1 MPPEADSQREEH
13 ARPSPWATVA
23 RMRLGL
29 RARVLLRRLTARLS
43 SSLTRRIIVLNLGG
57 LFALLLGFL
66 LLNQLRAGLIVAR
79 EQSLQA
85 QASIIAAA
93 LAASGSVDADTIT
106 LDPSKLLQLEPAARR
121 KSRERDS
128 LNFSIDPE
136 NAGPLLVRVVPP
148 RTRARVFDRDG
159 YLLVDTR
166 ELRVPGNFDAKTV
179 PLVGQTP
186 TGLLMR
192 GWMFVQSLFARR
204 DAYLGDDVEIA
215 NGKRYPEVD
224 AALKGLG
231 STVVR
236 QNTRGETIIS
246 VAEPVQ
252 RLHVVRGVLLL
263 STQGGDIDRIIA
275 AERWAILRVFLV
287 SAGVMFLLS
296 LFLAG
301 TIAEPIRRL
310 SEAAD
315 RVRRGQHAR
324 EEIPDYSNRTDEIG
338 QLSASLRDMTRAM
351 YNRIEAIES
360 FAADVAHELKN
371 PLTSLRSAVE
381 TLPLARKAESRERLM
396 AIAQHDVRRLD
407 RLISDISSASR
418 LDAELARGETA
429 PVDLAGAL
437 EAVVN
442 MANQSGRADG
452 VKVTLNA
459 SASRC
464 ILPGG
469 HDSRLVQVFNNLI
482 DNARSFSP
490 EGGTVRIA
498 LRPAVNVTS
507 GVERAGFEVIVDDDG
522 PGIPGHAL
530 ERVFERFYT
539 DRPDQGFGQNSGLGL
554 SISRQI
560 VEAHG
565 GTISASNRQGGG
577 ARFTVWLPGR
587 AS

>member
-498 LRPAVNVTS
+498 LRPAINVTS

>member
-381 TLPLARKAESRERLM
+381 TLPLARKAESRDRLM

>member
-1 MPPEADSQREEH
+1 MPPEAESQQSER
-13 ARPSPWATVA
+13 ARSLLRAQVMRA
-23 RMRLGL
+23 RLGL
-29 RARVLLRRLTARLS
+29 RVRVLARRLTARLS

-106 LDPSKLLQLEPAARR
+106 LDPSKLLQLAPAAQQ

-136 NAGPLLVRVVPP
+136 NAGPLLVRVVPA

-166 ELRVPGNFDAKTV
+166 ELRVPGNFGATTL
-179 PLVGQTP
+179 PLAGQTP

-192 GWMFVQSLFARR
+192 GWIYLQSLFARR
-204 DAYLGDDVEIA
+204 DAYLGDDVEIT

-224 AALKGLG
+224 AALNGIA
-231 STVVR
+231 STIVR

-263 STQGGDIDRIIA
+263 STLGGDIDRIIA
-275 AERWAILRVFLV
+275 KERWAILRVFLV

-381 TLPLARKAESRERLM
+381 TLPLARKPEARDRLM

-437 EAVVN
+437 AAVVS
-442 MANQSGRADG
+442 MANQSGRGDG
-452 VKVTLNA
+452 VHVTL
-459 SASRC
+459 SAPTSPC

-490 EGGTVRIA
+490 KDGTVRIA
-498 LRPAVNVTS
+498 LRQAMRSIS
-507 GVERAGFEVIVDDDG
+507 GIERVGYEVIVDDDG

-565 GTISASNRQGGG
+565 GTITAANREGGG
-577 ARFTVWLPGR
+577 ARFCVWLPGR

>member
-315 RVRRGQHAR
+315 RVRCGQHAR

-381 TLPLARKAESRERLM
+381 TLPLARKAESRDRLM

>member
-1 MPPEADSQREEH
+1 MPPEAETRRDQR
-13 ARPSPWATVA
+13 ARPSAWAPVT

-29 RARVLLRRLTARLS
+29 RARVLARRLTARLS

-93 LAASGSVDADTIT
+93 VAASGSVDADTIN
-106 LDPSKLLQLEPAARR
+106 LDPSKLLQLEPATRQ
-121 KSRERDS
+121 KSHGRDS

-136 NAGPLLVRVVPP
+136 DAGPLLVRVVPP

-166 ELRVPGNFDAKTV
+166 ELRMPDNFDIKAA
-179 PLVGQTP
+179 PLAGQSP
-186 TGLLMR
+186 SGLLMR
-192 GWMFVQSLFARR
+192 GWVFVQSLFARR

-224 AALKGLG
+224 AALKGIG

-371 PLTSLRSAVE
+371 PLTSLRSAIE
-381 TLPLARKAESRERLM
+381 TLPLARKAESRDRLM

-437 EAVVN
+437 EAVAA

-452 VKVTLNA
+452 VTVTLKVPA
-459 SASRC
+459 TRC

-469 HDSRLVQVFNNLI
+469 HESRLVQVFNNLI

-490 EGGTVRIA
+490 RGGTVRIV
-498 LRPAVNVTS
+498 LRAATNVTA
-507 GVERAGFEVIVDDDG
+507 GVERPGYEVVVDDDG

-565 GTISASNRQGGG
+565 GTITAANREGGG

-587 AS
+587 AA

>member
-1 MPPEADSQREEH
+1 MPPEADSRSNDG
-13 ARPSPWATVA
+13 ARPAAWQGRV
-23 RMRLGL
+23 RLRLGL
-29 RARVLLRRLTARLS
+29 RARVILRRFTARIS

-93 LAASGSVDADTIT
+93 LAASGSVDSDTII
-106 LDPSKLLQLEPAARR
+106 LDPSKLLQLVPSARAHAHHD
-121 KSRERDS
+121 DS
-128 LNFSIDPE
+128 LNFSLDPE
-136 NAGPLLVRVVPP
+136 KAGPLLVRVVPP
-148 RTRARVFDRDG
+148 RTRARVFDSDG

-166 ELRVPGNFDAKTV
+166 ELRVPGNFGREPV
-179 PLVGQTP
+179 PLAGQTP

-192 GWMFVQSLFARR
+192 GWTFLQSLFPRR
-204 DAYLGDDVEIA
+204 DAYLGDDIEIT
-215 NGKRYPEVD
+215 NGKRYPEVET
-224 AALKGLG
+224 ALKGAA

-236 QNTRGETIIS
+236 QNSHGETIIS

-252 RLHVVRGVLLL
+252 RLGSVRGVLLL
-263 STQGGDIDRIIA
+263 STQGGEIDRIIA
-275 AERWAILRVFLV
+275 SERWAILRVFLV
-287 SAGVMFLLS
+287 YVVVMFLLS

-324 EEIPDYSNRTDEIG
+324 EEIPDYSDRTDEIG

-371 PLTSLRSAVE
+371 PLTSLRSAIE
-381 TLPLARKAESRERLM
+381 TLPMARKAEARDRLM
-396 AIAQHDVRRLD
+396 AIALHDVRRLD

-418 LDAELARGETA
+418 LDAELARAETA
-429 PVDLAGAL
+429 PVNLAAAL
-437 EAVVN
+437 DAVVS
-442 MANQSGRADG
+442 MANQSGRKDG
-452 VKVTLNA
+452 VTVTLTVPP
-459 SASRC
+459 SPC

-490 EGGTVRIA
+490 QGGTVHLA
-498 LRPAVNVTS
+498 LRPATADIA
-507 GVERAGFEVIVDDDG
+507 GVPRAGFEVLVEDEG
-522 PGIPGHAL
+522 PGIPEHAL
-530 ERVFERFYT
+530 ERIFERFYT
-539 DRPDQGFGQNSGLGL
+539 DRPEQGFGQNSGLGL

-565 GTISASNRQGGG
+565 GTITAGNRAGGG
-577 ARFTVWLPGR
+577 ARFTVWLPG
-587 AS
+587 AAA